1 MAREGVILG
10 SFLELIDYDI
20 EKERQASE
28 FKIDLFVKRPLS
40 LRFIFRQER
49 DDERCHGPHLLWC
62 NRVERDHSSVSLSV
76 SASTTALIRIPLL
89 RLFPPLGTSYV
100 VAEERRKRGGRGMR
114 ESEREE
120 EGVWPGL
127 RGGLRGGGRAARGSP
142 VGTDNEKGK
151 LFRFLPLI
159 PLLALGARPHQ

>member
-1 MAREGVILG
+1 
-10 SFLELIDYDI
+10 
-20 EKERQASE
+20 
-28 FKIDLFVKRPLS
+28 
-40 LRFIFRQER
+40 
-49 DDERCHGPHLLWC
+49 
-62 NRVERDHSSVSLSV
+62 
-76 SASTTALIRIPLL
+76 
-89 RLFPPLGTSYV
+89 
-100 VAEERRKRGGRGMR
+100 MR